1 MALSELRCPN
11 CGAPFEP
18 SQASVGRCAYCGT
31 ALVID
36 AGVEG
41 PTEECYGVT
50 LKVGPSNVE
59 RIARLIHERLG
70 IDQQKAREL
79 TASPAA
85 QIEVGTDKSRARQLV
100 RDIIESGG
108 QADITMR
115 RVAIRMRN
123 VMLAAVGAKKF
134 AVIATLREHVDLG
147 IAEAKTLVEKAP
159 SVVATAME
167 QPRAEALV
175 GALQAAGAQAHLI

>member
-11 CGAPFEP
+11 CGAPVELT
-18 SQASVGRCAYCGT
+18 QATARRCAYCGT
-31 ALVID
+31 TLVID
-36 AGVEG
+36 AGGEG
-41 PTEECYGVT
+41 PTEERYGVT

-59 RIARLIHERLG
+59 RIARLLHERLG

-79 TASPAA
+79 AASSAA
-85 QIEVGTDKSRARQLV
+85 EIDVGIDKSRARQLV

-115 RVAIRMRN
+115 RVAIPMRD
-123 VMLAAVGAKKF
+123 VVLAMGGAKKF
-134 AVIATLREHVDLG
+134 AVIATLREHIDLG
-147 IAEAKTLVEKAP
+147 IAEAKTLVEQAP
-159 SVVATAME
+159 SVVASAME

-175 GALQAAGAQAHLI
+175 AALRAAGAQAHLV